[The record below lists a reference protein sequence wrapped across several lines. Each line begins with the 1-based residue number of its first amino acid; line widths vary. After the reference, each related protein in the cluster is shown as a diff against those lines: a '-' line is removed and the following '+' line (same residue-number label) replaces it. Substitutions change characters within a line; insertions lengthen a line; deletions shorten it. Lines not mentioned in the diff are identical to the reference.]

1 MAMDIIEG
9 IKGKN
14 QNECYTLLLELKRI
28 SESSEELDM
37 QGHKESMRELIRK
50 DMDKLKDLI

>member
-1 MAMDIIEG
+1 MDIIEG

-14 QNECYTLLLELKRI
+14 LNECYALLLELERI
-28 SESSEELDM
+28 SESSEEPDM
-37 QGHKESMRELIRK
+37 QEYKDSMRELIRK

>member
-1 MAMDIIEG
+1 MDIIEG

-37 QGHKESMRELIRK
+37 QGYKESMRELIRK